1 MHHGSN
7 GCESIGVHLLHPWLA
22 RGKKRQIDHPEIE
35 KGDRNMKRIAVSIL
49 VLTGILS
56 PAASAE
62 GQKGNVAVP
71 GKDITLVVNADI
83 VTMDPDKPSAESM
96 AVSGDRIVAVGT
108 ESEVRAAIGDYTK
121 FHNLE
126 GRTVVPGFIET
137 HDHLYMSSSQYV
149 VTDVTPFTTPTL
161 AAALEKIKHTQPNDE
176 GWIIGFGAD
185 QQLYEEKRGP
195 TRDLLDEMFPKTP
208 VMIFHLS
215 GHGGFV
221 NSEALRRAGVDET
234 TPDPTGGYYEKDE
247 KGRLSGYLS
256 GQPAMYSVKT
266 FPNPTPEI
274 ARLAAEARAAK
285 GVTTASEF
293 AIMNIFVLEG
303 LQEATSSPTF
313 PVRVVAGLFSTIP
326 DFDEVAPRLKNYEN
340 DLFKIPFI
348 KTWTDGSIQGGTGH
362 LSEGYQDHDM
372 GGDGATG
379 SQEFFNKQV
388 LRMYELGL
396 WPAIHANGDGA
407 VDVALNAVQYAKETL
422 GEKAAKDIRPQLIHV
437 QYSRPEQIKRMAEL
451 KAYPTFFTT
460 HVYYYGDIHYE
471 TTLGPERAQR
481 LSAMGDAF
489 REGVVPAM
497 HNDPPVTPVDPLFN
511 IWIAVK
517 RQSKSGRV
525 LGADQ
530 AITPQQ
536 ALEAYT
542 INAAFQFGME
552 KEAGSLEVGK
562 YADFVVL
569 DRNPLKVDPDEIRHI
584 EVLAT
589 VRGGLIT
596 YSDVPEYDRVKPP
609 GEEH

>member
-1 MHHGSN
+1 MN
-7 GCESIGVHLLHPWLA
+7 RKLTITLLLGA
-22 RGKKRQIDHPEIE
+22 
-35 KGDRNMKRIAVSIL
+35 IL
-49 VLTGILS
+49 VSTVLS
-56 PAASAE
+56 GTVFIASAAISDE
-62 GQKGNVAVP
+62 
-71 GKDITLVVNADI
+71 DTILVVNADI
-83 VTMDPDKPSAESM
+83 VTMDPKKPSAEAM
-96 AVSGDRIVAVGT
+96 AVSGGRIVAIGT
-108 ESEVRAAIGDYTK
+108 ELEVRKAIGDYTK
-121 FHNLE
+121 FYNLE
-126 GRTVVPGFIET
+126 GRTIVPGFIET

-161 AAALEKIKHTQPNDE
+161 AAALEKIKHTQPNEE

-195 TRDLLDEMFPKTP
+195 TRDLLDEMFPNTP

-234 TPDPTGGYYEKDE
+234 TPDPTGGYYEKD
-247 KGRLSGYLS
+247 KNGRLTGYLS
-256 GQPAMYSVKT
+256 GQPAVYSVKT

-303 LQEATSSPTF
+303 LQEATSSPDF
-313 PVRVVAGLFSTIP
+313 PVRIVAGLFSTIP
-326 DFDEVAPRLKNYEN
+326 DFEEVAPRLKYYEN
-340 DLFKIPFI
+340 DLLRIPFI

-362 LSEGYQDHDM
+362 LSEGYHHHEM
-372 GGDGATG
+372 GGEGATG

-388 LRMYELGL
+388 LRMYELGY

-407 VDVALNAVQYAKETL
+407 VDVALNAIEYAKKTL
-422 GEKAAKDIRPQLIHV
+422 GDKADKNIRPQLIHV
-437 QYSRPEQIKRMAEL
+437 QYTRPEQIKRMAEL

-489 REGVVPAM
+489 RAGIITAM

-511 IWIAVK
+511 MWIAVK

-552 KEAGSLEVGK
+552 KDAGSLEAGK
-562 YADFVVL
+562 FADFVVL
-569 DRNPLKVDPDEIRHI
+569 DRNPLKVDPDQIRNI
-584 EVLAT
+584 RVLAT

-596 YSDVPEYDRVKPP
+596 YSDVPEYDRDDPP
-609 GEEH
+609 GVK

>member
-1 MHHGSN
+1 MRHVDELHRLP
-7 GCESIGVHLLHPWLA
+7 ITIVLL
-22 RGKKRQIDHPEIE
+22 IVFIFS
-35 KGDRNMKRIAVSIL
+35 VSCA
-49 VLTGILS
+49 TTRHNTAA
-56 PAASAE
+56 PA
-62 GQKGNVAVP
+62 GT
-71 GKDITLVVNADI
+71 DIVLVVNADI
-83 VTMDPDKPSAESM
+83 VTMDPEKPSAEAM
-96 AVSGDRIVAVGT
+96 AVSGDRIVAIGT
-108 ESEVRAAIGDYTK
+108 ESEVRAAIGEYTK

-126 GRTVVPGFIET
+126 GRTIVPGFIES

-161 AAALEKIKHTQPNDE
+161 AAALEKIKHSKPNEE

-195 TRDLLDEMFPKTP
+195 TRDLLDELFPNTP
-208 VMIFHLS
+208 VVIFHLS
-215 GHGGFV
+215 GHGAFV
-221 NSEALRRAGVDET
+221 NSVALKQAGVDET
-234 TPDPTGGYYEKDE
+234 TPDPTGGYYEKDAD
-247 KGRLSGYLS
+247 GRLTGYLS
-256 GQPAMYSVKT
+256 GQPAVYSVRN

-303 LQEATSSPTF
+303 LQEATSSPDF
-313 PVRVVAGLFSTIP
+313 PVRLVAGLFSTIP
-326 DFDEVAPRLKNYEN
+326 DFEEVAPRLKNYEN
-340 DLFKIPFI
+340 DLFRIPFI

-362 LSEGYQDHDM
+362 LSEGYHHHDL

-407 VDVALNAVQYAKETL
+407 VDVALNAIEYAQKTL
-422 GEKAAKDIRPQLIHV
+422 GDKADKSIRPQLIHV

-451 KAYPTFFTT
+451 KAYPTFFVT

-471 TTLGPERAQR
+471 ATLGMERAQR

-511 IWIAVK
+511 MWIAVK

-530 AITPQQ
+530 AITPRQ

-552 KEAGSLEVGK
+552 EDAGSLEVGK
-562 YADFVVL
+562 FADFVVL
-569 DRNPLKVDPDEIRHI
+569 DRNPLKVDPDDIRDI

-589 VRGGLIT
+589 VRGGLVT
-596 YSDVPEYDRVKPP
+596 YSDVPEYDRIVPP
-609 GEEH
+609 GEK